1 MLRLISSLERPP
13 RCETAPE
20 ISGVAVLL
28 NGNAKAVNH
37 RVRDSLASVMPGE
50 NLFFTKCPEEANRI
64 AEEVV
69 ERGFHT
75 VFTGGGDGTFVSWV
89 NRILEIAERR
99 PVAPPRF
106 GVLALGT
113 GNAVAEMVGADPRR
127 HTRDLVRYL
136 RGEVG
141 GVRKLALLACG
152 GRRTPFAGVGVDAAI
167 LNDYNWVKNRLAE
180 TPLAGLGVGV
190 TGYGLAVALRSAP
203 RYFMER
209 RPGYCEVVNSGRSA
223 WRLDARGNRIGRP
236 VEHGELLYAGPCAL
250 AAASTV
256 PYYGLGLRVFPF
268 AERAPGMFQLRLA
281 SRVPV
286 AEVLLQLP
294 RLFSGEFEHEGLH
307 DYSAERVS
315 LRFERPM
322 PLQIGGDAEG
332 WLDRVDFAMAPG
344 AVEVVDFGQSA
355 AA

>member
-1 MLRLISSLERPP
+1 
-13 RCETAPE
+13 
-20 ISGVAVLL
+20 VAVLL
-28 NGNAKAVNH
+28 TGNAKAVND
-37 RVRDSLASVMPGE
+37 RVRDSLASVLPVE
-50 NLFFTKCPEEANRI
+50 NLFFTKCPEEAGRI
-64 AEEVV
+64 AEQVV
-69 ERGFHT
+69 DRGFHT
-75 VFTGGGDGTFVSWV
+75 VFTGGGDGTFVAWV

-99 PVAPPRF
+99 PARPPRF

-113 GNAVAEMVGADPRR
+113 GNAVAENLGADPRR

-136 RGEVG
+136 RGEIG
-141 GVRKLALLACG
+141 GVRKLPLLACC

-167 LNDYNWVKNRLAE
+167 LNDYNWVKSRLAE

-190 TGYGLAVALRSAP
+190 AGYGLAVALRSAP
-203 RYFMER
+203 RYLRER
-209 RPGYCEVVNSGRSA
+209 RPGYCEVVNAGRSA
-223 WRLDARGNRIGRP
+223 WRLDRRGNRIGRA

-250 AAASTV
+250 ASASTV
-256 PYYGLGLRVFPF
+256 PTYGLGLRIFPF
-268 AERAPGMFQLRLA
+268 AESAPGMFQLRVA

-307 DYSAERVS
+307 DFSAERVS

-332 WLDRVDFAMAPG
+332 WCDALDFAMAPG
-344 AVEVVDFGQSA
+344 AVEVVDFGVQVA
-355 AA
+355 A